1 VCFRMYTTVFARR
14 VGWFPGVMD
23 GVLGVLAILNV
34 DDDGFVAFRVWLMF
48 D

>member
-1 VCFRMYTTVFARR
+1 MYATVFARR

-23 GVLGVLAILNV
+23 DGVLGVLAILNV
-34 DDDGFVAFRVWLMF
+34 DDDDGFVAFRVWLMF